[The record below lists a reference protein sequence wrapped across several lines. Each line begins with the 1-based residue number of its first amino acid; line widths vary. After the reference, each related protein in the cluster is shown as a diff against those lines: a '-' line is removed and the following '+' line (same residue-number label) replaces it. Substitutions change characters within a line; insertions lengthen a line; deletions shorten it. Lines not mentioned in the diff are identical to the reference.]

1 MIFLESPTESFLLES
16 MLEYTS
22 PGVLMVQ
29 EIIYLLLWNEA
40 PVNLLISIDLDA
52 DKKSSYWPPG
62 LTDELLVRLEADN

>member
-52 DKKSSYWPPG
+52 DKKK
-62 LTDELLVRLEADN
+62 LLLASWAYR